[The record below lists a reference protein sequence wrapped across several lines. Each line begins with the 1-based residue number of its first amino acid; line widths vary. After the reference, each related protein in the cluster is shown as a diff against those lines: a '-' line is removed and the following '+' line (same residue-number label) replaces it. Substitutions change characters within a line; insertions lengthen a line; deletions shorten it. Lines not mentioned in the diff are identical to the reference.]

1 MKKLL
6 IATLLAS
13 TLSAG
18 TAFAAIPGLSLNKA
32 KPVSFQ
38 DVTPQTYSEYW
49 EEGKSFKSN
58 GNQEY
63 PDLFSRQWRK
73 ASTNSIS
80 LVTPRMIVS
89 YISFTGE
96 KRLLDVP
103 TNFESIMEKY
113 NDLVYVATWTDF
125 SREGGSVLFGGGA
138 IAPQLP
144 TQRLV
149 IDKDGTI
156 IRPVPMPKE
165 IEDLMPHS
173 FGLVYYAFPRS
184 VILNVPYT
192 IRWVNGYGNIL
203 NMDATDKLIRSLA
216 DDEFHFYNSNKGVES
231 GFIIED
237 EE

>member
-63 PDLFSRQWRK
+63 PDSFSRQWRK

-89 YISFTGE
+89 YISFTG
-96 KRLLDVP
+96 
-103 TNFESIMEKY
+103 
-113 NDLVYVATWTDF
+113 
-125 SREGGSVLFGGGA
+125 
-138 IAPQLP
+138 
-144 TQRLV
+144 
-149 IDKDGTI
+149 
-156 IRPVPMPKE
+156 
-165 IEDLMPHS
+165 
-173 FGLVYYAFPRS
+173 
-184 VILNVPYT
+184 
-192 IRWVNGYGNIL
+192 
-203 NMDATDKLIRSLA
+203 
-216 DDEFHFYNSNKGVES
+216 
-231 GFIIED
+231 
-237 EE
+237 